1 MIYKIF
7 SVNPDSRLMTDT
19 APGIAIV
26 KHDANVDGVL
36 FRIPNEFNT
45 IDLTDSGT
53 EPIVRYVL
61 PSDPTK
67 VYVQPTEAYSAAGL
81 TDTPYKYY
89 AWDFD
94 NSVLEKSGLV
104 FFSFCVQNATTNQ
117 DWNTRVAQLQIAD
130 TLDHTDS
137 AISPGTKITSSIDA
151 AIESAVSAYV
161 DSQIKAYDTE
171 ISAELD
177 KLNHA
182 FDNLSLQYGEDGL
195 VYVFSNGSRNYGFRC
210 WGNRFYGG
218 DSSHGFGFSGD
229 CIFAYNATSSDF
241 YYPKARNKIGD
252 QYPGYYKFYAFD
264 NARLSSTG
272 QASLYNPSGSYS
284 LNKTT

>member
-7 SVNPDSRLMTDT
+7 SVNPDSRVMTDT
-19 APGIAIV
+19 TPGIAIV
-26 KHDANVDGVL
+26 EHDANVEGVL

-89 AWDFD
+89 AWNLA
-94 NSVLEKSGLV
+94 NSVLEKAGII

-130 TLDHTDS
+130 TISHDS
-137 AISPGTKITSSIDA
+137 AGEPTITILVA
-151 AIESAVSAYV
+151 AG
-161 DSQIKAYDTE
+161 
-171 ISAELD
+171 
-177 KLNHA
+177 
-182 FDNLSLQYGEDGL
+182 LS
-195 VYVFSNGSRNYGFRC
+195 F
-210 WGNRFYGG
+210 
-218 DSSHGFGFSGD
+218 
-229 CIFAYNATSSDF
+229 
-241 YYPKARNKIGD
+241 
-252 QYPGYYKFYAFD
+252 
-264 NARLSSTG
+264 
-272 QASLYNPSGSYS
+272 
-284 LNKTT
+284 